1 MKLVRGLFDFYINS
15 SMHVAFAV
23 LCLSLVTQ
31 NELHLEV
38 GFLFNCFLFF
48 GTITGYNFVKYASLA
63 GLHHRNPTDKLKII
77 QAFSFL
83 CFLILLIILFQFEF
97 QFYIYCIPLALLTL
111 FYALPV
117 MPQKRNLR
125 HIPTLKIFIIAA
137 VWSGVTTYLPVVYKE
152 AIWDWDVTL
161 ILVQR
166 FLFVLA
172 LIIPFEIR
180 DVKYDSEL
188 LGTLPQLLG
197 IKKTKLFGLALLA
210 ICVTL
215 EFFKVSITPYLS
227 VVHYLII
234 GLTGLA
240 ILRALK
246 NQSTY
251 YASFFVEGIPILWY
265 LFVLI
270 FSQFPI

>member
-63 GLHHRNPTDKLKII
+63 GLHHRNLTDKLKII

-97 QFYIYCIPLALLTL
+97 QFYIYCIPLVLLTL

-137 VWSGVTTYLPVVYKE
+137 VWSGVTTYLPVVYKD

-161 ILVQR
+161 
-166 FLFVLA
+166 FLYKDF
-172 LIIPFEIR
+172 
-180 DVKYDSEL
+180 
-188 LGTLPQLLG
+188 
-197 IKKTKLFGLALLA
+197 
-210 ICVTL
+210 
-215 EFFKVSITPYLS
+215 YLYS
-227 VVHYLII
+227 L
-234 GLTGLA
+234 
-240 ILRALK
+240 
-246 NQSTY
+246 
-251 YASFFVEGIPILWY
+251 
-265 LFVLI
+265 
-270 FSQFPI
+270 